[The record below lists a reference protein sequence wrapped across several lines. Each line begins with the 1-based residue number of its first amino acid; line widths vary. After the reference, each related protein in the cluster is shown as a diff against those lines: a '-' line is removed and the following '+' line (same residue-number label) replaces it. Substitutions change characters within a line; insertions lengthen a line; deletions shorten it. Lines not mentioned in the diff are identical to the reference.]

1 MAQTALSAAKAAFT
15 DSVTM
20 AMYVSCRVAQ
30 ATTWAGATEAA
41 QGEAEWAAELAQEAK
56 AHADKATDGAE
67 FEMAQFYA
75 EMAQVAAEKAKAAA
89 AATKRAAAAA

>member
-1 MAQTALSAAKAAFT
+1 MKQTALREAKAAFT
-15 DSVTM
+15 DAVKM
-20 AMYVSCRVAQ
+20 AMYASSRVAQ

-56 AHADKATDGAE
+56 AHADKATDAAE

-75 EMAQVAAEKAKAAA
+75 DMAQFAAEKAKAAA